1 MPEPPFP
8 PLNITF
14 LLPLPGTHP
23 IGGFKVVYEYANFL
37 AGRGHHVS
45 VVHPAIFRID
55 QTFAKLPLRARF
67 RTLREYLG
75 HKRKG
80 TYKPG
85 AWFTLNPAV
94 KLLWVP
100 SLAARNIPNADIV
113 IATAWETAEWAAEY
127 PAAKGRKF
135 YLIQHLETWSGP
147 EDRVLA
153 TWKLPLEKIV
163 IAQWLQKIA
172 GDLGQRAHLIYNG
185 LDFSRFQLQNPI
197 ESREVNRILAIHH
210 SLAWKGAADALAA
223 FKLAQAEHPGLRLT
237 MFGMPP
243 RFDDLPGE
251 IVYHQ
256 NPSQE
261 TIASL
266 YNQAAIFISAS
277 WTEGFSLP
285 PAEALQCGAA
295 IAMTDIEGP
304 ASYAF
309 HEQTAL
315 LSPVKDPVA
324 LAANILRLVRDP
336 ELRIR
341 LARAGH
347 EHIRQFT
354 WQRAGE
360 ALESLLFS
368 ANRPETRAGSRDLP
382 ENAS

>member
-1 MPEPPFP
+1 MSPTALKPS
-8 PLNITF
+8 NITF
-14 LLPLPGTHP
+14 LLPLAGSHP

-37 AGRGHHVS
+37 SARGHHVC
-45 VVHPAIFRID
+45 VVHPATFRLD
-55 QTFAKLPLRARF
+55 QPFAKLPLRSKF
-67 RTLREYLG
+67 RTLRDYLR
-75 HKRKG
+75 HQWKG
-80 TYKPG
+80 TYKPT
-85 AWFTLNPAV
+85 AWFTLNPSV

-100 SLAARNIPNADIV
+100 SLAARHIPDGDIL

-163 IAQWLQKIA
+163 IARWLEKIA
-172 GDLGQRAHLIYNG
+172 EDLGEPAHLIYNG
-185 LDFSRFQLQNPI
+185 LDFARFHLQTPF
-197 ESREVNRILAIHH
+197 EARDPHQILAIHH
-210 SLAWKGAADALAA
+210 SLDWKGAADALRA
-223 FKLAQAEHPGLRLT
+223 FELAQAEEPGLKLT
-237 MFGMPP
+237 LFGIPP
-243 RFDDLPGE
+243 RPADLSAA

-261 TIASL
+261 TLAGL

-295 IAMTDIEGP
+295 IALTDIEGP

-309 HEQTAL
+309 HGETAL
-315 LSPVKDPVA
+315 LSPVKDPAA
-324 LAANILRLVRDP
+324 LAANILRLVRNP
-336 ELRIR
+336 KLRVQ

-347 EHIRQFT
+347 AHIQQFT

-360 ALESLLFS
+360 ALEQVLTH
-368 ANRPETRAGSRDLP
+368 P
-382 ENAS
+382 

>member
-1 MPEPPFP
+1 MPEPALK
-8 PLNITF
+8 PLKITF
-14 LLPLPGTHP
+14 LLPLAGNHP

-55 QTFAKLPLRARF
+55 QRFTRLKLRAKF
-67 RTLREYLG
+67 RTLREYLR
-75 HKRKG
+75 HKLKG

-85 AWFTLNPAV
+85 AWFTLDPAV

-100 SLAARNIPNADIV
+100 SLAARHIPNGDVV

-127 PAAKGRKF
+127 PAGKGRRF

-163 IAQWLQKIA
+163 IARWLLKIA
-172 GDLGQRAHLIYNG
+172 EGLRQPAHLIYNG

-197 ESREVNRILAIHH
+197 ESRDPHDVLAIHH
-210 SLAWKGAADALAA
+210 SLAWKGAADARAA
-223 FKLAQAEHPGLRLT
+223 FQLAQAAEPALRLT
-237 MFGMPP
+237 LFGIPP
-243 RFDDLPGE
+243 RPDDLANE
-251 IVYHQ
+251 IAYHQ

-261 TIASL
+261 TIAAL
-266 YNQAAIFISAS
+266 YNQAAIFVSAS

-295 IAMTDIEGP
+295 IVLTDIEGP

-315 LSPVKDPVA
+315 LSPVKDPAA
-324 LAANILRLVRDP
+324 LAANILRLVRP
-336 ELRIR
+336 GG
-341 LARAGH
+341 AR
-347 EHIRQFT
+347 RT
-354 WQRAGE
+354 
-360 ALESLLFS
+360 
-368 ANRPETRAGSRDLP
+368 
-382 ENAS
+382 

>member
-1 MPEPPFP
+1 
-8 PLNITF
+8 
-14 LLPLPGTHP
+14 
-23 IGGFKVVYEYANFL
+23 V
-37 AGRGHHVS
+37 
-45 VVHPAIFRID
+45 
-55 QTFAKLPLRARF
+55 
-67 RTLREYLG
+67 RTLREYLR
-75 HKRKG
+75 HKCKG

-100 SLAARNIPNADIV
+100 SLAARHIPNADII

-127 PAAKGRKF
+127 PARVGRKF

-163 IAQWLQKIA
+163 IARWLQKIA
-172 GDLGQRAHLIYNG
+172 EDLQQTAHLIYNG
-185 LDFSRFQLQNPI
+185 LDFTRFHLQNSI
-197 ESREVNRILAIHH
+197 ESRDSNQILAIHH
-210 SLAWKGAADALAA
+210 SLEWKGAADALAA
-223 FKLAQAEHPGLRLT
+223 FQLAQAEEPALRLT
-237 MFGMPP
+237 LFGIPP
-243 RFDDLPGE
+243 RPDDLPSE
-251 IVYHQ
+251 IAYHQ

-261 TIASL
+261 TIAAL
-266 YNQAAIFISAS
+266 YNQTAIFLSAS

-295 IAMTDIEGP
+295 IALTDIEGP

-315 LSPVKDPVA
+315 LSPVRDPAA

-336 ELRIR
+336 ELRVR

-347 EHIRQFT
+347 EHIQQFT

-360 ALESLLFS
+360 ALEILLVH
-368 ANRPETRAGSRDLP
+368 GDGL
-382 ENAS
+382 